1 MDYETYKKTVES
13 IMNLN
18 LDEDYCLEHFTG
30 PPEPSQKSTILYE
43 EVAEEIEKQMQ
54 EFQKRKL
61 KKIKPDEA
69 PILETA
75 DVAVIIAQELEEEE
89 GTFSD
94 DDSGADEA
102 PSEIH

>member
-43 EVAEEIEKQMQ
+43 EVADEIEKQMQ

-69 PILETA
+69 PILESA
-75 DVAVIIAQELEEEE
+75 DVAAQEAEE

-94 DDSGADEA
+94 DSDVDVEEEDEKP

>member
-13 IMNLN
+13 IMNLSI
-18 LDEDYCLEHFTG
+18 DEDYCLEHFTG

-43 EVAEEIEKQMQ
+43 EVADEIEKQMQ

-61 KKIKPDEA
+61 PVKIKPDEA
-69 PILETA
+69 PILESA
-75 DVAVIIAQELEEEE
+75 DIAAQEAEE

-94 DDSGADEA
+94 DSDVEEEDEKP
-102 PSEIH
+102 PSEIN